1 MGVVSTVCVI
11 LGLDPRI
18 ERASGSASEASRAR
32 AADRPI
38 LGSSPRMTAV
48 GMLTVL
54 SLAAC
59 GEREAAPT
67 PAEQVSAAPSI
78 SDAAP
83 VAPAVLNASD
93 LRRVCRAGLAA
104 IHGQQPGAVA
114 VDGVE
119 GEVVHASWRAPV
131 DGGRMRADCRVDG
144 DLIVWKP
151 LDLPDAA
158 LVRWMNQ
165 SGDPVIRYVLDGQRI
180 AITQTLPDGT
190 TDRSELTVP
199 AEEEAR

>member
-1 MGVVSTVCVI
+1 MRFSFAMVI
-11 LGLDPRI
+11 G
-18 ERASGSASEASRAR
+18 AF
-32 AADRPI
+32 
-38 LGSSPRMTAV
+38 V
-48 GMLTVL
+48 
-54 SLAAC
+54 LAAC
-59 GEREAAPT
+59 GEREPAPT
-67 PAEQVSAAPSI
+67 PAEQVSANPPA
-78 SDAAP
+78 SDAAAA
-83 VAPAVLNASD
+83 APAVLSAVD

-104 IHGQQPGAVA
+104 IHGQDAAAVA
-114 VDGVE
+114 IDGVE

-144 DLIVWKP
+144 ELIVWKP

-165 SGDPVIRYVLDGQRI
+165 SGDPVIRYALDGPRI